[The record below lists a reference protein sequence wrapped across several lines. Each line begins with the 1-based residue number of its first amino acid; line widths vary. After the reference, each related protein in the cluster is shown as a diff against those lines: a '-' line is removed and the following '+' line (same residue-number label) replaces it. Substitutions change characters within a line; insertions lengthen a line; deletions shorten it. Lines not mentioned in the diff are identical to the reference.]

1 MKKLLTTAV
10 LLATAFSAQAM
21 TLPAGTLIC
30 ENSFYLDK
38 AYNDLINDNELTLN
52 SLINKNQCGFLARDI
67 DGVEVERSGA
77 VMKGRFDA
85 GGQIAVVYFSAAEV
99 LFRKNEVKA
108 Q

>member
-1 MKKLLTTAV
+1 MKKLLFAV
-10 LLATAFSAQAM
+10 GMVAALSAQAM
-21 TLPAGTLIC
+21 TIPTGTLIC

-38 AYNDLINDNELTLN
+38 AYNDLINGNELTLN

-67 DGVEVERSGA
+67 DGVEIERSGA
-77 VMKGRFDA
+77 IMKGRFDV

-99 LFRKNEVKA
+99 LFRNNEVKA

>member
-1 MKKLLTTAV
+1 MKKILFAV
-10 LLATAFSAQAM
+10 GMVASLGAQAM
-21 TLPAGTLIC
+21 TLPSGTLIC

-38 AYNDLINDNELTLN
+38 AYNDLINGNKLTLN

-67 DGVEVERSGA
+67 DGVEIERSGS
-77 VMKGRFDA
+77 VIKGRFDV
-85 GGQIAVVYFSAAEV
+85 GGQITVAYFSAAEV

>member
-1 MKKLLTTAV
+1 MRKLLTTAV
-10 LLATAFSAQAM
+10 LLATFGAQAM
-21 TLPAGTLIC
+21 TLPSGTLIC

-38 AYNDLINDNELTLN
+38 AYNDLINGNELTLN

-67 DGVEVERSGA
+67 EGVEIERSGS